1 MFSSYA
7 VSQSKLP
14 EATTSSVSSWT
25 EISSVRSWGCCNWR
39 RTRRNAAKA
48 STSVCSCGVISAS
61 NCVSLGD
68 MTAPPVFLP
77 VSCKRLQFSPRAS
90 SAFEKPNAGRQAPLE
105 AGLGRDKARCLWVR
119 FLIPP
124 VENRTCGFHRIRLN
138 TFGHSPWG
146 YHEASV
152 SISAASTGLHPCFMP
167 FRRHPREQL
176 AWTAYA
182 FAGYCVRRLPLYSVL
197 PKARGLRPGEYA
209 PCGRRY
215 RPPTTTPPPPLLSGI
230 GMSSRVSP
238 LLLSPSLRILRA
250 ASRVRCDRLKR
261 NEGGGVLLAAPSA
274 LCGSPVGIQGRAG

>member
-1 MFSSYA
+1 M
-7 VSQSKLP
+7 SQ
-14 EATTSSVSSWT
+14 
-25 EISSVRSWGCCNWR
+25 
-39 RTRRNAAKA
+39 
-48 STSVCSCGVISAS
+48 
-61 NCVSLGD
+61 
-68 MTAPPVFLP
+68 
-77 VSCKRLQFSPRAS
+77 
-90 SAFEKPNAGRQAPLE
+90 
-105 AGLGRDKARCLWVR
+105 
-119 FLIPP
+119 PP

-197 PKARGLRPGEYA
+197 PKARGLRQGEYA